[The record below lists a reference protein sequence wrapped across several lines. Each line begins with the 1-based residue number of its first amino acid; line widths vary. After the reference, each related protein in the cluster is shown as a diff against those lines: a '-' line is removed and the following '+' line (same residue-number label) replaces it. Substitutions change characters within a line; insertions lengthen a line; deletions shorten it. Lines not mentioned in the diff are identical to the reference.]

1 MDYDTQGYCICETT
15 KVNAI
20 VKMAEMATKDA
31 ERTKPSHDK
40 PLSTCRKWRAN
51 INLDL

>member
-20 VKMAEMATKDA
+20 VKMAEIATEHA
-31 ERTKPSHDK
+31 ERTKPSRDK
-40 PLSTCRKWRAN
+40 PLNTRRKWRAS
-51 INLDL
+51 IHLGL